1 MRRQVHL
8 KPLQDERVPLLH
20 LSGAIQMLALEL
32 ILLPLVAPADAD
44 VAVERHGAGGHHR
57 QHEQKFRKHLGRSE
71 KRFVTFSRNFRFFL
85 SGIKIAKDQNL
96 WWSAVV
102 AQR

>member
-20 LSGAIQMLALEL
+20 LSGAIQVLALKL

-44 VAVERHGAGGHHR
+44 VAVEGHGAGGHHR
-57 QHEQKFRKHLGRSE
+57 QHEQKFRKHFGRSE
-71 KRFVTFSRNFRFFL
+71 KRFVTFSRKFAFSCLELKLLRINTY
-85 SGIKIAKDQNL
+85 GG
-96 WWSAVV
+96 
-102 AQR
+102 QRL